1 MNRITNITIG
11 ADPELFIVN
20 KKTGK
25 VVSSIGLIP
34 GEKGKPWTGD
44 DMPSGF
50 GLEID
55 NILAEF
61 NIPPARDK
69 MSFVNS
75 IEYMKNYIQRFVQE
89 KNPNLDILCAASQKV
104 PVDQLKSP
112 EARLFGCSVDY
123 NVYTE
128 SANPKPNGERTNT
141 RSAGLHIHCGY
152 QNYNT
157 GTSLQLIK
165 YFDMY
170 LGIPSILWDTDTQ
183 RRSLYGK
190 AGCFRLTGYGFE
202 YRVLSSAMM
211 KTPELVGRIWDCV
224 MRAINAYNQ
233 GLPLLDGE
241 LIQSIINE
249 NKVDLAKRV
258 ISDYQILPED
268 RIFDGPF

>member
-1 MNRITNITIG
+1 M
-11 ADPELFIVN
+11 
-20 KKTGK
+20 
-25 VVSSIGLIP
+25 
-34 GEKGKPWTGD
+34 
-44 DMPSGF
+44 
-50 GLEID
+50 
-55 NILAEF
+55 
-61 NIPPARDK
+61 
-69 MSFVNS
+69 
-75 IEYMKNYIQRFVQE
+75 
-89 KNPNLDILCAASQKV
+89 
-104 PVDQLKSP
+104 
-112 EARLFGCSVDY
+112 
-123 NVYTE
+123 
-128 SANPKPNGERTNT
+128 
-141 RSAGLHIHCGY
+141 LHIHCGY

-233 GLPLLDGE
+233 RLPLLDGE

>member
-1 MNRITNITIG
+1 MNKITNITIG
-11 ADPELFIVN
+11 ADPELFIIN
-20 KKTGK
+20 KKTGR

-34 GEKGKPWTGD
+34 GVKGKPWVGD

-69 MSFVNS
+69 ISFVNS
-75 IEYMKNYIQRFVQE
+75 IEYMKNYIQRYVQE

-128 SANPKPNGERTNT
+128 SANPKPNGEKTNT
-141 RSAGLHIHCGY
+141 RSGGFHIHCGY
-152 QNYNT
+152 QDYNT

-183 RRSLYGK
+183 RRSLYGR

-211 KTPELVGRIWDCV
+211 KTPELIGKVWDCV
-224 MRAINAYNQ
+224 MRAINAYNHR
-233 GLPLLDGE
+233 LPLLNGD
-241 LIQSIINE
+241 LIQGIVNE
-249 NKVDLAKRV
+249 NKTDLAERI
-258 ISDYQILPED
+258 ISEYNILPETKH
-268 RIFDGPF
+268 FDGPF